1 MSKLIH
7 LKHRMKAIRVIKKI
21 THAMRL
27 ISMSSHT
34 KLRKNIANLQRIK
47 NEIAPILC
55 QLHEKHPEAY
65 QTAETA
71 RYNNLFIV
79 VGSEKG
85 LCGNFNNIL
94 YSYLEQHL
102 TAKEVKNSH
111 FIVIGKKAK
120 RYFEQNN
127 IPILLSFDKLQTS
140 KIEEI
145 ANSVFEFI
153 ESKYHLY
160 KSIACLH
167 NNPKTFFT
175 VEAQQTTLI
184 PVEPDDCQVEQSSLD
199 DYVWIQSEKEVATI
213 LFKTLLKTN
222 LLTLLTSSMIAE
234 QSSRFLSMD
243 SSTRNAD
250 NLLKAMNLEYNKA
263 RQARITK
270 EIIELIASF

>member
-7 LKHRMKAIRVIKKI
+7 LKHRMKAIKVIKKI

-34 KLRKNIANLQRIK
+34 KLRKNIANLKRIK

-55 QLHEKHPEAY
+55 QLYEKHPEAY
-65 QTAETA
+65 EVTDAT

-79 VGSEKG
+79 IGSEKG

-94 YSYLEQHL
+94 YSYLEHHL
-102 TAKEVKNSH
+102 TAGDIKNSH

-120 RYFEQNN
+120 RYFEQHN
-127 IPILLSFDKLQTS
+127 IPTLLTFDKLQTS

-145 ANSVFEFI
+145 TNSVFEFI
-153 ESKYHLY
+153 ESKHHLY

-184 PVEPDDCQVEQSSLD
+184 PVEPDKCSTIDCSLD

-222 LLTLLTSSMIAE
+222 ILTLLTSSMIAE

-243 SSTRNAD
+243 SSTRNAN
-250 NLLKAMNLEYNKA
+250 NLLKTMSLEYNKA

>member
-7 LKHRMKAIRVIKKI
+7 LKHRMKAVRVIKKI

-34 KLRKNIANLQRIK
+34 KLKKNITNLEIIK

-55 QLHEKHPEAY
+55 QLYKKHSQAY
-65 QTAETA
+65 EINEDA
-71 RYNNLFIV
+71 RYDNLYIV

-94 YSYLEQHL
+94 YSHLEHNL
-102 TAKEVKNSH
+102 NAAEIKNSH
-111 FIVIGKKAK
+111 FIVVGKKAK
-120 RYFEQNN
+120 RYFEDNN
-127 IPILLSFDKLQTS
+127 IPMLLHFDHLKTS

-145 ANSVFEFI
+145 SASLFEFI
-153 ESKYHLY
+153 ESKSHLY
-160 KSIACLH
+160 KSVACIH
-167 NNPKTFFT
+167 NDPKTFFT
-175 VEAQQTTLI
+175 VEATKTVLI
-184 PVEPDDCQVEQSSLD
+184 PVQPNSCETKTSSLD
-199 DYVWIQSEKEVATI
+199 EYVWIQSEKEVAKI
-213 LFKTLLKTN
+213 LFRTLLKTN
-222 LLTLLTSSMIAE
+222 ILTLLTASIIAE

-250 NLLKAMNLEYNKA
+250 NLLKSMNLEYNKV
-263 RQARITK
+263 RQARITR